1 MLTSQNQ
8 KKSLGTLKVFG
19 LDNKSIVLIYSFI
32 STTMIIISFIL
43 SYLVSE
49 IIGYMM
55 VEYAD
60 KLIQIDGLN
69 EISYQNIHI
78 KFLIF
83 AYVLLPSV
91 VIIFK
96 LRSKLIDKTPGDL
109 IYGR

>member
-8 KKSLGTLKVFG
+8 KSLGTLKAFG

-32 STTMIIISFIL
+32 SITMIIISFIL

-83 AYVLLPSV
+83 ACLLPSV

-96 LRSKLIDKTPGDL
+96 LRSKLIDKPWRSDL
-109 IYGR
+109 WR